1 MKGMGNTAMNFGKS
15 PPRLLSK
22 GENKVTFKDVAGVDE
37 ALEELQEIVEFLKN
51 PQKFT
56 SLRRPHS

>member
-1 MKGMGNTAMNFGKS
+1 MKGMGNTAMNFGKVSS
-15 PPRLLSK
+15 PPFNK

-37 ALEELQEIVEFLKN
+37 ALEELEEIVEFLKN

-56 SLRRPHS
+56 ALGGTHS